1 MPAKRFSLALNLG
14 LAFLF
19 TAFFSGTPVAAQT
32 ETILHTFTNAK
43 NDGGYPRA
51 GLIFDKAGNL
61 YGTTSEGGSANGGT
75 VYELKPNG
83 SGGWGLSVIYSF
95 PYDPKY
101 GADLVSGVIFAN
113 GGNLYGTTPLG
124 GSFNDG
130 RVFEL
135 VPKTGG
141 GWSEQLLHN
150 FGQSGTD
157 GIRPNG
163 VIADAAGNL
172 YGTTVYGGS
181 EKCFIINCGTVFEMT
196 QKDGHWIEQIL
207 YNFQE
212 NGTDGTNPYFGLV
225 LDNEGNLYGTT
236 EYGGTYGQGTV
247 FELSPAAG
255 GVWTEQVIHS
265 FGASGDGGY
274 GQGLIF
280 NGGNLYGATSNGG
293 SGAGNVFELTPTG
306 GGAWSEQIL
315 YTFPYNFGGNTP
327 ELPVGIA
334 MDAAGNIYG
343 LAASGGTG
351 QNGAVFELRP
361 QAGGTWAETTLY
373 NFDYYASGDI
383 DGAEPIGN
391 PVLDTHGNI
400 YGVTGYGG
408 SDNAGTVF
416 EITP

>member
-1 MPAKRFSLALNLG
+1 VDS
-14 LAFLF
+14 
-19 TAFFSGTPVAAQT
+19 
-32 ETILHTFTNAK
+32 
-43 NDGGYPRA
+43 
-51 GLIFDKAGNL
+51 AGNL
-61 YGTTSEGGSANGGT
+61 YGTTT
-75 VYELKPNG
+75 
-83 SGGWGLSVIYSF
+83 
-95 PYDPKY
+95 
-101 GADLVSGVIFAN
+101 
-113 GGNLYGTTPLG
+113 
-124 GSFNDG
+124 
-130 RVFEL
+130 
-135 VPKTGG
+135 
-141 GWSEQLLHN
+141 
-150 FGQSGTD
+150 
-157 GIRPNG
+157 
-163 VIADAAGNL
+163 
-172 YGTTVYGGS
+172 YGGAES
-181 EKCFIINCGTVFEMT
+181 CYIGCGVVFQMA
-196 QKDGHWIEQIL
+196 QKNGHWVEQIL
-207 YNFQE
+207 YNFQS

-236 EYGGTYGQGTV
+236 EYGGTYGQGSV
-247 FELSPAAG
+247 FELSPTAG
-255 GVWTEQVIHS
+255 GGWTEQVIHS

-327 ELPVGIA
+327 ELPVGIV

-351 QNGAVFELRP
+351 QSGAVFELTP
-361 QAGGTWAETTLY
+361 QGGGTWAETTLY
-373 NFDYYASGDI
+373 NFDYYASGQI

-408 SDNAGTVF
+408 SDDAGIVF